1 MRRKMIS
8 EGMLDI
14 LAKREEKRIE
24 REEVYEKLFDK
35 YGDMQVIVA
44 IEELSELQKELC
56 KLLRNKGKKENI
68 IEEVADVTIM
78 LEQIKF
84 FFNIDDEVEKIVDE
98 KIERT
103 KERLL

>member
-1 MRRKMIS
+1 MIS
-8 EGMLDI
+8 EGILDV
-14 LAKREEKRIE
+14 LAKREEKKIE
-24 REEVYEKLFDK
+24 REEVYEKLFDE

-56 KLLRNKGKKENI
+56 KCLRKKGQMVNLC
-68 IEEVADVTIM
+68 EEIADVKIM
-78 LEQIKF
+78 LEQIISIYGLCEEE
-84 FFNIDDEVEKIVDE
+84 IDYIIDK